1 MLTVTST
8 PAATSDE
15 AIHPLIEF
23 SVDVSGDCLASGELL
38 SGSWIGDGSGQIVAV
53 RWDKGEFEAARAVIE
68 AAVEAA
74 QPGTE
79 LQLTA
84 NTEVHDWIPERVALF
99 ESVGFTLWQEKEG
112 FWFTDIGQ
120 EMPPPEGVI
129 VRTLADIGRDAF
141 IDVIA
146 ACTPGTLDRVDADWI
161 ASTGAHGWA
170 STLVEDCFQPGDEQ
184 HWYVITDTADEPVG
198 FVAPS
203 AFDEPDTGT
212 IQHIGVV
219 AGHRGHGY
227 VDQLLRLANRTVRD
241 RGWIGMRSD
250 VDVTNAPMLAAMR
263 RNGHREDARPWHKW
277 YFHRTK

>member
-1 MLTVTST
+1 MST
-8 PAATSDE
+8 EIALPRASSAAAPGSATGPARS
-15 AIHPLIEF
+15 LR
-23 SVDVSGDCLASGELL
+23 SV
-38 SGSWIGDGSGQIVAV
+38 GS
-53 RWDKGEFEAARAVIE
+53 KGEIEAARAVIE

-120 EMPPPEGVI
+120 EMPPPDGVI

-170 STLVEDCFQPGDEQ
+170 SALVEDCFQPGDQQ
-184 HWYVITDTADEPVG
+184 HWYVIANAADEPVG

-241 RGWIGMRSD
+241 RGWIGMLSD
-250 VDVTNAPMLAAMR
+250 VDVTNAPMMAAMR
-263 RNGHREDARPWHKW
+263 RNGHRADGRPWHKW
-277 YFHRTK
+277 YYRPREVVRRPV